1 MTSGSLFL
9 VSVLMLTRKRKRKK
23 GRARKHQKRR
33 SDYAALHPEDSESDE
48 EKPTSKA
55 ALRATRKKRP
65 LRTKRSVNPTKS
77 DQVALIDSDGG
88 SSDSDTIF
96 QKTTFTEETL

>member
-1 MTSGSLFL
+1 MFFL
-9 VSVLMLTRKRKRKK
+9 VSVLMLTRKRQRKK
-23 GRARKHQKRR
+23 GRARKNQKRR
-33 SDYAALHPEDSESDE
+33 SDYAALHPDDSESDE

-65 LRTKRSVNPTKS
+65 LRPKRPVIPIKS
-77 DQVALIDSDGG
+77 DQVALIDSDGAPG

-96 QKTTFTEETL
+96 QKTTFSEETL